1 MNLAIFNEI
10 ITNGYKP
17 EILDVFSLAA
27 ILSGILVIINKN
39 PIVSICAPLWLSF
52 VCVSISL
59 LDREFFIRT
68 EESTN
73 REIENTINP
82 QY

>member
-1 MNLAIFNEI
+1 
-10 ITNGYKP
+10 
-17 EILDVFSLAA
+17 
-27 ILSGILVIINKN
+27 
-39 PIVSICAPLWLSF
+39 
-52 VCVSISL
+52 